1 MNRLAFSIL
10 VILTAIMATSSL
22 AHTAGGDYRRGL
34 EKSQVCQ
41 SCHGRTGNESL
52 QPSYPRLAGQH
63 EDYLVHA
70 LKSYRDGSRQN
81 AVMAG
86 FAGNLSD
93 QDIADLEEN
102 FKSEVKKL
110 QASYEQLMADKDAT
124 IKAVQTKELSLL
136 KSIKN

>member
-1 MNRLAFSIL
+1 MSRWTLIAATLLAVSIG
-10 VILTAIMATSSL
+10 SQ
-22 AHTAGGDYRRGL
+22 AHAAGDYRRGL

-63 EDYLVHA
+63 RDYLEHA
-70 LKSYRDGSRQN
+70 LKSYRNGSRQN

-93 QDIADLEEN
+93 QDIADLAAWYSRQEGL
-102 FKSEVKKL
+102 SDL
-110 QASYEQLMADKDAT
+110 T
-124 IKAVQTKELSLL
+124 ID
-136 KSIKN
+136 

>member
-1 MNRLAFSIL
+1 MNRLTLSINLL
-10 VILTAIMATSSL
+10 VTIIVASISSH
-22 AHTAGGDYRRGL
+22 AHAAGGDYRRGL

-52 QPSYPRLAGQH
+52 QPSYPKLAGQH

-70 LKSYRDGSRQN
+70 LESYRNGSRQN

-93 QDIADLEEN
+93 QDIADLAAWYSRQEGLEDLDV
-102 FKSEVKKL
+102 E
-110 QASYEQLMADKDAT
+110 
-124 IKAVQTKELSLL
+124 
-136 KSIKN
+136 

>member
-1 MNRLAFSIL
+1 MNRLTLSINVL
-10 VILTAIMATSSL
+10 VTIIVASIGSH
-22 AHTAGGDYRRGL
+22 AHAAGGDYRRGL

-52 QPSYPRLAGQH
+52 QPSYPKLAGQH

-70 LKSYRDGSRQN
+70 LESYRNGSRQN

-93 QDIADLEEN
+93 QDIADLAAWYSRQEGLEDLDV
-102 FKSEVKKL
+102 E
-110 QASYEQLMADKDAT
+110 
-124 IKAVQTKELSLL
+124 
-136 KSIKN
+136 

>member
-1 MNRLAFSIL
+1 MIGRTIAASLILAAL
-10 VILTAIMATSSL
+10 VIASTTGPAL
-22 AHTAGGDYRRGL
+22 AAGGDFRRGL

-52 QPSYPRLAGQH
+52 QPSYPKLAGQH

-70 LKSYRDGSRQN
+70 LESYRNGSRQN

-93 QDIADLEEN
+93 QDIADLAAWYSRQEG
-102 FKSEVKKL
+102 L
-110 QASYEQLMADKDAT
+110 QD
-124 IKAVQTKELSLL
+124 L
-136 KSIKN
+136 KVD

>member
-1 MNRLAFSIL
+1 MNRLFLLITVVVTGLVLVSISNQ
-10 VILTAIMATSSL
+10 AQA
-22 AHTAGGDYRRGL
+22 AGGDYRRGL

-70 LKSYRDGSRQN
+70 LRSYRDGSRQN

-93 QDIADLEEN
+93 QDIADLAAWYSRQEG
-102 FKSEVKKL
+102 L
-110 QASYEQLMADKDAT
+110 QDLDVE
-124 IKAVQTKELSLL
+124 
-136 KSIKN
+136 

>member
-1 MNRLAFSIL
+1 MNRLNFLMGMVMTSIL
-10 VILTAIMATSSL
+10 SASISSP
-22 AHTAGGDYRRGL
+22 AHAAGGDYRRGL

-52 QPSYPRLAGQH
+52 QPSYPKLAGQH

-70 LKSYRDGSRQN
+70 LKSYRSGSRQN

-93 QDIADLEEN
+93 QDIADL
-102 FKSEVKKL
+102 SAWYSRQDGLQDLEV
-110 QASYEQLMADKDAT
+110 E
-124 IKAVQTKELSLL
+124 
-136 KSIKN
+136 

>member
-1 MNRLAFSIL
+1 MNRLAFPTTFMVITVVASLVLISIGS
-10 VILTAIMATSSL
+10 TAHA
-22 AHTAGGDYRRGL
+22 AGGDYRRGL

-41 SCHGRTGNESL
+41 SCHGREGNESL
-52 QPSYPRLAGQH
+52 LPSYPRLAGQH

-93 QDIADLEEN
+93 RDIADIAAWYARQEGL
-102 FKSEVKKL
+102 
-110 QASYEQLMADKDAT
+110 KD
-124 IKAVQTKELSLL
+124 L
-136 KSIKN
+136 KIE

>member
-1 MNRLAFSIL
+1 MNRLAPSLFIA
-10 VILTAIMATSSL
+10 LTIIISSLSSL
-22 AHTAGGDYRRGL
+22 AHAAGGDHRRGL

-52 QPSYPRLAGQH
+52 QPSYPKLAGQH

-86 FAGNLSD
+86 FAENLGD
-93 QDIADLEEN
+93 QDIADLAAWYSRQEG
-102 FKSEVKKL
+102 L
-110 QASYEQLMADKDAT
+110 QDLDVE
-124 IKAVQTKELSLL
+124 
-136 KSIKN
+136 

>member
-1 MNRLAFSIL
+1 MNRLTLSINLL
-10 VILTAIMATSSL
+10 VTIIVASISSH
-22 AHTAGGDYRRGL
+22 AHAAGGDYRRGL

-70 LKSYRDGSRQN
+70 LRSYRDGSRQN

-93 QDIADLEEN
+93 QDIADLAAWYSRQEGLEDLDV
-102 FKSEVKKL
+102 E
-110 QASYEQLMADKDAT
+110 
-124 IKAVQTKELSLL
+124 
-136 KSIKN
+136 

>member
-1 MNRLAFSIL
+1 MNRPTLSTIVMAKTLA
-10 VILTAIMATSSL
+10 AIIVL
-22 AHTAGGDYRRGL
+22 AAVSNSAHAAGGDYRRGL

-63 EDYLVHA
+63 QDYLVQA
-70 LKSYRDGSRQN
+70 LKSYRNGSRQN

-93 QDIADLEEN
+93 QDIADLAAW
-102 FKSEVKKL
+102 FSRQDGL
-110 QASYEQLMADKDAT
+110 QD
-124 IKAVQTKELSLL
+124 LSVE
-136 KSIKN
+136 